1 MRRNSFY
8 SIAAALLMGA
18 AAIGL
23 AACTSED
30 NIADNQQPAAGE
42 ARTYTV
48 SIPATLGGGS
58 SQTRAVEFD
67 NNGATPAIVT
77 KFSEGERV
85 YAYKKGASPALL
97 ATKNSSNGDWDGYL
111 TVQDVSAD
119 GLSCNLK
126 GDLTASLAVDDEI
139 VLLYNLNYI
148 ISTIAT
154 DEFYYDYSYQTGTN
168 CLDGATATVKVTGL
182 GTSGDG
188 YTLKVV
194 DAADNTKTKADFT
207 NAQAMFRLKFTD
219 GSNPIAVSKLNIKS
233 KNCALAVIYYP
244 MNTSTTYYNPFS
256 GITLT
261 TAAAISDYFYVALC
275 IIPEYAANDELT
287 FTVTDSNGDN
297 YVATKAAP
305 AGGFKNGKY
314 YYNAEPIAMTKILA
328 DAAPT
333 ITWTRPSTPVAAN
346 SYNIY
351 DFNVASPN
359 TYDITIAN
367 ADGKDHCNG
376 YRFEINGSG
385 TVRLNNLRALW
396 DKTSFPFLTVGEG
409 GNLTV
414 ELTGTNSITCE
425 NANSC
430 IYSSGNVKLSCT
442 GTSATLT
449 VTATRSWDCGIYG
462 DTNYDFEDD
471 PPTNNYLA
479 YDTTVDVTSQLAA
492 DGFTV
497 TRSARTKNAAST
509 LYTWTYTVTKQ

>member
-148 ISTIAT
+148 IGTIAT

-188 YTLKVV
+188 YTLKLV

-425 NANSC
+425 NAHRC

-449 VTATRSWDCGIYG
+449 VTATRSSECGIFG
-462 DTNYDFEDD
+462 DTNYDDDDD

-492 DGFTV
+492 DGFIV